1 MKKPTRYGSSLTL
14 AWLLVLAGC
23 QGASGDGNTSNAFK
37 VGVMLPISGTTQL
50 DFEKGLYWAV
60 EEVNK
65 QGVLGR
71 KLEID
76 WEDIGTIPDD
86 ANVLKAHAAAARR
99 FLEDPE
105 ISAVI
110 GTDYDDTTFELAPA
124 FIEAKKLLI
133 SPSATTA
140 EITRAFGGKQ
150 YIWRSLESD
159 VAQSELMVLYGHDT
173 GVKRAAL
180 LSTSDL
186 YGETFFDW
194 IPFYA
199 EEIGIEMTAVERMN
213 EGSTDC
219 YASVESI
226 LSGGVPDIL
235 YFISADYD
243 LEYCLIESARAL
255 APGVRIMFSD
265 GGQVTGL
272 FEALGDKAEGVEGVS
287 LEAYRDPS
295 HTEFDYESQFDLDF
309 QERFGEIPPPYAAN
323 VFDSVA
329 LVAYALAQAKGES
342 GEALAKALKHVVDSV
357 GETASGEV
365 TSWDGEGIRRALKL
379 IEEGKTPDVTGA
391 TGELRFDPTLG
402 TDLTATTYAV
412 WQVKDVIQQWD
423 EIQAGTHTLIYPA
436 NYFTKDDRRSKF
448 DTVASERLMSSQGD
462 TASGAEVAPRQGLWA
477 YIAAFS
483 RGWENYRHQADALN
497 VYQRLRAQGVADD
510 HIVLMLADDL
520 ANDPENPEPGIVRNV
535 AGGPNLNQNVKID
548 YRLGDKSTKAQVLR
562 ILSGQTAADT
572 PEVIQATQNDDVL
585 VFWVGHGGDRGVL
598 VGGST
603 AEAGT
608 GTSGSFVTPMDLGV
622 TVQLMAENNRYR
634 RLLMI
639 LESCHGGAMG
649 TYLSSPNAILM
660 TGASP
665 RENSVGVNYD
675 LDRKIWR
682 ADAFPWAIETALTK
696 ATVTSVTDVYTEA
709 FLAVRGSH
717 AKMYNAPSFGPNT
730 IDFRDFI
737 TP

>member
-1 MKKPTRYGSSLTL
+1 MSQLNRCSSTAVLL
-14 AWLLVLAGC
+14 SLLVLASC
-23 QGASGDGNTSNAFK
+23 SNSAKDDGGSDTFRI
-37 VGVMLPISGTTQL
+37 GVMLPLTGPSRL
-50 DFEKGLYWAV
+50 DFEKGLDWAV
-60 EEVNK
+60 EEVN
-65 QGVLGR
+65 QRGVLGR

-86 ANVLKAHAAAARR
+86 SHALSAHVAAAQR

-124 FIEAKKLLI
+124 FVEAQKLLI

-150 YIWRSLESD
+150 YIWRTLESD

-199 EEIGIEMTAVERMN
+199 EEVGIEMTAVERMDK
-213 EGSTDC
+213 GSVDC
-219 YASVESI
+219 LASVEKLVSE
-226 LSGGVPDIL
+226 GVPDIF
-235 YFISADYD
+235 YFISGDYD
-243 LEYCLIESARAL
+243 LAYCMIESARAL

-272 FEALGDKAEGVEGVS
+272 FEALGEKSEGVEGVS
-287 LEAYRDPS
+287 LEAYRDPA
-295 HTEFDYESQFDLDF
+295 HTEFDYESEFDLAF
-309 QERFGEIPPPYAAN
+309 QARYGEIPPPYAAN
-323 VFDSVA
+323 VFDSVV
-329 LVAYALAQAKGES
+329 LIAYALAKADGHFGEP
-342 GEALAKALKHVVDSV
+342 LAKAFKQVVDSE
-357 GETASGEV
+357 GESASGTV
-365 TSWDGEGIRRALKL
+365 TNWNGDGIRRALEL
-379 IEEGKTPDVTGA
+379 IESGKVPDVTGA
-391 TGELRFDPTLG
+391 TGDLRFDPTLG
-402 TDLTATTYAV
+402 LDLTATTYAV
-412 WQVKDVIQQWD
+412 WQIKDGVQQWD
-423 EIQAGTHTLIYPA
+423 EIQAGSRTLVYPA

-448 DTVASERLMSSQGD
+448 DTVASERLMSAEG
-462 TASGAEVAPRQGLWA
+462 TTVIGADVGARQGLWA

-483 RGWENYRHQADALN
+483 QGWDNYRHQADALN

-520 ANDPENPEPGIVRNV
+520 ANDPRNEEPGIVRN
-535 AGGPNLNQNVKID
+535 AADGPNLNQNVQID
-548 YRLGDKSTKAQVLR
+548 YKLDASTTKAQVLR

-572 PEVIQATQNDDVL
+572 PEVIQATQNDDVF
-585 VFWVGHGGDRGVL
+585 VFWVGHGGNRGVL
-598 VGGST
+598 VGGMT
-603 AEAGT
+603 PEQGT
-608 GTSGSFVTPMDLGV
+608 GTSGSFVTPFEFGA
-622 TVQLMAENNRYR
+622 TVQAMSDSNRYR
-634 RLLMI
+634 RLLVV
-639 LESCHGGAMG
+639 LEACHGGVMG
-649 TYLSSPNAILM
+649 TYLSAPNAILM

-675 LDRKIWR
+675 LKRQIWR
-682 ADAFPWAIETALTK
+682 ADAFPWAIERALTQTAAK
-696 ATVTSVTDVYTEA
+696 SITDIYKEA

-717 AKMYNAPSFGPNT
+717 AKMYNAPAFGPNT
-730 IDFRDFI
+730 VDFRDFI
-737 TP
+737 AP